1 MSAEQTSTPVN
12 DLPPTRL
19 DNYKMS
25 RQPPPPARLF
35 SGSTY
40 RPNNDSYRASN
51 DNYRRSPPR
60 DMYQFGGSERNS
72 RPGYDQRGPSRYDA
86 YPSSYAT
93 DSYAPGTEPHRN
105 SDSYRPAGPRDGGF
119 NFRHEPPPGV
129 NFNQGR
135 NHQPRSHSRSP
146 PPRQSYQSRESNGYN
161 RDYQRDR
168 ENYVPQLRPQHNG
181 LRGGSRGRGRG
192 GSRLAADRAFLKT
205 NRAPTPELMPGMDE
219 QAGTIRY
226 KAVDEMSDSEEA
238 EMDLS
243 DSEKDDEAQQ
253 PTKKLA
259 RTDNKAADGDSVP
272 KWSNPDPYTALPPP
286 DESQRKKKDVVK
298 LIRKARVTNSSENT
312 VKSAA
317 SDDFISFDFGNEEEA
332 EDAAN
337 ESVNGPMGAPTGP
350 RTQQPQALKHT
361 QLREYGFTQNQSEEA
376 SRTSSHGPTT
386 SQPGPSR
393 FEIQIPSRPSPAN
406 APKRPAA
413 FVDLTSDPALG
424 NRKRNIRD
432 EIKGP
437 PMIHTPS
444 AKGIPKGEILSSWKI
459 RPGSQATPTPWI
471 ELDHSKTA
479 NMGLWLHKEI
489 VDFYYHVKPR
499 DFEQRI
505 RANLVDELRVSV
517 KKYFRDSNVLS
528 FGSFPAG
535 LYLPTSDMDIVCVSD
550 QFMRNGN
557 KTLCKSNN
565 QYHHFARFLQQE
577 KIPIPGS
584 VEVITKAKVPIIKFV
599 DRLTGLKVDISFEN
613 DTGLVANKTF
623 QEWKTEFPAMPI
635 LVTLVKHLL
644 AMRGLNEPHSGGIG
658 GFSVICLVHMPQVQS
673 RNMLPE
679 EHLGEILMEFFDLYG
694 NQLNTA
700 TTAISMKPPG
710 YVPKNQVKKVT
721 YKGNID
727 KISIIDPNTP
737 SNDISGG
744 SSNTSRILECFSKA
758 YRDLQ
763 KRMGDLQ
770 VSPNRVN
777 ESILGCILG
786 GNYSSFDLQ
795 RNHLAHVHEK
805 LFGPIQEEFA

>member
-1 MSAEQTSTPVN
+1 
-12 DLPPTRL
+12 
-19 DNYKMS
+19 MS
-25 RQPPPPARLF
+25 RQPPPPGLPARP

-40 RPNNDSYRASN
+40 RPNNDSHRASS
-51 DNYRRSPPR
+51 DNYRRNENPAPYSPPR
-60 DMYQFGGSERNS
+60 DMYRFGGNERNS
-72 RPGYDQRGPSRYDA
+72 RPGNDQRGPPRYDA

-93 DSYAPGTEPHRN
+93 DSYAPGTDPHRN
-105 SDSYRPAGPRDGGF
+105 SDSYRPAGPRNGGF

-129 NFNQGR
+129 NLNPDR
-135 NHQPRSHSRSP
+135 NYRPRSHSRSP
-146 PPRQSYQSRESNGYN
+146 PPRQSYHSRESNQYDFTPVN

-168 ENYVPQLRPQHNG
+168 ESHGPRVRSQYNSQ
-181 LRGGSRGRGRG
+181 RGGARRGRG
-192 GSRLAADRAFLKT
+192 GSRLAADRAFLQT

-219 QAGTIRY
+219 QAGNIRY

-259 RTDNKAADGDSVP
+259 RTENKAADGDSVP

-286 DESQRKKKDVVK
+286 DD
-298 LIRKARVTNSSENT
+298 SENT

-317 SDDFISFDFGNEEEA
+317 TDDFISFDFGNEEET
-332 EDAAN
+332 EDATN
-337 ESVNGPMGAPTGP
+337 EAVVGAPTGP
-350 RTQQPQALKHT
+350 RTQQPQALKNT
-361 QLREYGFTQNQSEEA
+361 QLREYGSTQNKNEEA
-376 SRTSSHGPTT
+376 SRTSLHGPTT
-386 SQPGPSR
+386 SQPGSSR
-393 FEIQIPSRPSPAN
+393 FEIQIPSRTPPAN

-437 PMIHTPS
+437 PIIHTPS
-444 AKGIPKGEILSSWKI
+444 AKGGPPKGEILSTWKI
-459 RPGSQATPTPWI
+459 RPGSQAQATPWI
-471 ELDHSKTA
+471 EMDHSKTA

-499 DFEQRI
+499 NFEQRI

-517 KKYFRDSNVLS
+517 KKHFRNSNILS

-550 QFMRNGN
+550 EFMRYGN

-565 QYHHFARFLQQE
+565 QYYQFARFLQQE

-584 VEVITKAKVPIIKFV
+584 VEVITKAKVPIIKYV

-658 GFSVICLVHMPQVQS
+658 GFSTICLVVSLLQHMPQVQS
-673 RNMLPE
+673 RNMIPE
-679 EHLGEILMEFFDLYG
+679 EHLGEILMEFLDLYG
-694 NQLNTA
+694 NQLNIA

-710 YVPKNQVKKVT
+710 YVPKNQVRKVT

-744 SSNTSRILECFSKA
+744 SSNTARILECFSHA

-770 VSPNRVN
+770 ASPNRVK

-795 RNHLAHVHEK
+795 RAHLAHVHEK